1 MCFQPIPH
9 PVDQSHELNRN
20 FLFAS
25 SCTQRLIVPPLLLVE
40 RMLYFRAIS
49 TELSKQMAE
58 FICRLGTPAGE
69 VVTRTVEAPGV
80 TEARARLE
88 REGFRVFNVTP
99 PKASGVTALT
109 RLGGRGGQAK
119 VKANDFLLF
128 NQQLAALV
136 RAGIPILQAIS
147 MLRKRAASA
156 RLRAVLGDVEDQIR
170 GGAALSQAFASQGSI
185 FPRIYTASIL
195 AGERSGALDEV
206 LLRYVTYM
214 RRNVAL
220 RRKIRGALAYPLFLL
235 FASGCMVTFLTVY
248 VVPRMS
254 DLFSGFGTELPVVTQ
269 IVLGISHWLSA
280 NVIWF
285 GPLFIGGTIA
295 LFLWSRTEGGRLK
308 VDGLLLKIPLA
319 GNLVVQLSIAQATR
333 SLATLLAGGITLVES
348 WEIAAESIT
357 NRELRR
363 RSSAILPMIREGRSF
378 TESLEAADWVPL
390 LAVDMVGIGERSG
403 SLREMLDEVAI
414 FYDAESEVRLEQ
426 LTTTLEPAILVVM
439 GGIVVTILLAIY
451 LPIIQSISSG
461 AGVTGHH

>member
-1 MCFQPIPH
+1 
-9 PVDQSHELNRN
+9 
-20 FLFAS
+20 
-25 SCTQRLIVPPLLLVE
+25 
-40 RMLYFRAIS
+40 
-49 TELSKQMAE
+49 MAE

-69 VVTRTVEAPGV
+69 VITRTVEAPGIG
-80 TEARARLE
+80 EARAHLE
-88 REGFRVFNVTP
+88 REGFRVFNVSP
-99 PKASGVTALT
+99 PKTSGVATLT
-109 RLGGRGGQAK
+109 RFGRAGTAPR

-170 GGAALSQAFASQGSI
+170 GGLALSEAFAAQGPI

-195 AGERSGALDEV
+195 AGERSGALDDV
-206 LLRYVTYM
+206 LSRYVTYM

-235 FASGCMVTFLTVY
+235 FASFCMVTFLAIY

-254 DLFSGFGTELPVVTQ
+254 ELFSGFGDQLPLPTKIVVG
-269 IVLGISHWLSA
+269 LSGWLSH
-280 NVIWF
+280 NVFWF
-285 GPLFIGGTIA
+285 GPLVIGGAIA
-295 LFLWSRTEGGRLK
+295 FFLWSRTVPGKQKL
-308 VDGLLLKIPLA
+308 DAFILKIPLA
-319 GNLVVQLSIAQATR
+319 GKLVIQLSVAQATR
-333 SLATLLAGGITLVES
+333 SLATLLAGGITIVES

-378 TESLEAADWVPL
+378 SEGLESAGWIPPL
-390 LAVDMVGIGERSG
+390 ALDMIGIGERSG
-403 SLREMLDEVAI
+403 SLREMLDEVAV

-439 GGIVVTILLAIY
+439 GGVVVTILLAIY
-451 LPIIQSISSG
+451 LPIIGSISSG
-461 AGVTGHH
+461 GIGASH

>member
-1 MCFQPIPH
+1 
-9 PVDQSHELNRN
+9 
-20 FLFAS
+20 
-25 SCTQRLIVPPLLLVE
+25 
-40 RMLYFRAIS
+40 
-49 TELSKQMAE
+49 MAE

-80 TEARARLE
+80 HEARARLE

-99 PKASGVTALT
+99 PKTSGVTALT
-109 RLGGRGGQAK
+109 RLGGRGGQPK
-119 VKANDFLLF
+119 VKASDFLLF

-156 RLRAVLGDVEDQIR
+156 RLRAVLGEVEDQIR
-170 GGAALSQAFASQGSI
+170 GGAALSQAFAAQGSI

-206 LLRYVTYM
+206 LLRYVSYM

-254 DLFSGFGTELPVVTQ
+254 DLFSGFGTELPTVTQ
-269 IVLGISHWLSA
+269 IVLGLSKWLSA

-295 LFLWSRTEGGRLK
+295 LFLWSRTGPGRMK
-308 VDGLLLKIPLA
+308 VDALLLKIPLA
-319 GNLVVQLSIAQATR
+319 GNLVIQLSIAQATR

-363 RSSAILPMIREGRSF
+363 RSSEILPMIREGRTF
-378 TESLEAADWVPL
+378 TESLEEAHWVPL
-390 LAVDMVGIGERSG
+390 LAIDMIGIGERSG
-403 SLREMLDEVAI
+403 SLREMLDEVAV

-451 LPIIQSISSG
+451 LPIIQSISGG
-461 AGVTGHH
+461 AGVTGRH

>member
-1 MCFQPIPH
+1 
-9 PVDQSHELNRN
+9 
-20 FLFAS
+20 
-25 SCTQRLIVPPLLLVE
+25 
-40 RMLYFRAIS
+40 
-49 TELSKQMAE
+49 MAE

-69 VVTRTVEAPGV
+69 VVTRTIEAPGV
-80 TEARARLE
+80 NEARARLE

-99 PKASGVTALT
+99 PKTTGVTALT
-109 RLGGRGGQAK
+109 RFGGRGGQPK
-119 VKANDFLLF
+119 VKASDFLLF

-170 GGAALSQAFASQGSI
+170 GGSALSQAFASQGSI

-235 FASGCMVTFLTVY
+235 FASACMVTFLTVY

-254 DLFSGFGTELPVVTQ
+254 DLFAGFGTELPTVTQ
-269 IVLGISHWLSA
+269 IVLGLSKWLSS

-295 LFLWSRTEGGRLK
+295 LFLWSRTEYGRLK
-308 VDGLLLKIPLA
+308 VDSILLKIPLA
-319 GNLVVQLSIAQATR
+319 GKLVIQLSIAQATR

-363 RSSAILPMIREGRSF
+363 RSSAILPMIREGRTF
-378 TESLEAADWVPL
+378 TESLEVAHWVPL
-390 LAVDMVGIGERSG
+390 LAIDMIGIGERSG
-403 SLREMLDEVAI
+403 SLREMLDEVAV

-461 AGVTGHH
+461 GGVTGHH